1 MNIIKNLQKKLEEAN
16 KIFKSYELILKNDP
30 DNFAHKLSLGSLK
43 HHISELQEKIKHEKM
58 LRNIEVVE
66 FRLKGTL
73 AKYGS
78 LPLHILGD
86 LSKNLSEAILLAS
99 QNIKQGGT
107 TRGRIPKDIIN
118 TLDLRLAGISPGSTK
133 IFITGS
139 TSPDLFGNSLL
150 ENSLENTFKL
160 LKSETPEKLTESV
173 STMGIRGVN
182 KIKGLLKTLDKSDL
196 EAEMIWSSPS
206 QQNYHWIGKKNVIL
220 TMSNSLD
227 SIKSTEPELFQI
239 TGKLVMGSLKGQF
252 EIEDKSGQSYKGR
265 FPSALVNDIEKLHL
279 GQIVETT
286 IEMNSIINESTGQE
300 KINYKLV
307 SFNSLTE

>member
-1 MNIIKNLQKKLEEAN
+1 MNIIKNLQSKLEEAN
-16 KIFKSYELILKNDP
+16 EIYSSYESIVKQDP
-30 DNFAHKLSLGSLK
+30 NNFAYKLSLSSLK
-43 HHISELQEKIKHEKM
+43 NHISELQEKIKHEKM

-66 FRLKGTL
+66 FSLQGTL
-73 AKYGS
+73 AKFGS

-86 LSKNLSEAILLAS
+86 LSKNLSAAILLAS
-99 QNIKQGGT
+99 QHIKQGGT
-107 TRGRIPKDIIN
+107 TRGKIPKDIIN
-118 TLDLRLAGISPGSTK
+118 TLDLRLAGISSGSTK
-133 IFITGS
+133 VFITGS

-160 LKSETPEKLTESV
+160 LESETPEKLTESV

-206 QQNYHWIGKKNVIL
+206 QKNYHWIGKKNVIL
-220 TMSNSLD
+220 QMANSLD

-239 TGKLVMGSLKGQF
+239 TGKFVMGSLKGQF
-252 EIEDKSGQSYKGR
+252 EIENKSGESYRGR
-265 FPSALVNDIEKLHL
+265 FPSELVNDIETLHL
-279 GQIVETT
+279 GQIVEAK
-286 IEMNSIINESTGQE
+286 IEKNSIVNESTGQE

-307 SFNSLTE
+307 SFDSLT